1 MKGKGVF
8 EQMGEQKANTVR
20 GETVLPLHGPD
31 GIGHA
36 PSQPNG
42 FPYDQGLG
50 LTDREMRKLK
60 RSDLLEML
68 VEQGRELERVRG
80 ELSRAQAE
88 LKERRIQ
95 IDTCGSIAEAAL
107 KMNGVFEAAQAAADQ
122 YLQSV
127 KAVYPQG
134 PLPAIEVESAQKPIG
149 RHAAPYGNLGRA
161 QSMCASGEFS
171 AASVQEQTPPPL
183 RGYATDV

>member
-8 EQMGEQKANTVR
+8 EQMSEQKANTVR

-31 GIGHA
+31 GIAHA

-80 ELSRAQAE
+80 ELARAQAE

-95 IDTCGSIAEAAL
+95 IDACGSIAEAAL

-127 KAVYPQG
+127 KDAYPQR
-134 PLPAIEVESAQKPIG
+134 PLPAIEVESARKPIG
-149 RHAAPYGNLGRA
+149 RHAAPSGKLGRE
-161 QSMCASGEFS
+161 QSMRASGEFS
-171 AASVQEQTPPPL
+171 VASAQEQTPPPR